1 MYDTEE
7 LWLDP
12 EDMHI
17 VNVDGTAVPAVE
29 HSGRMWYQ
37 LAALFRA
44 LELQEAGYGG
54 LSAQAGN
61 LICNSGEA
69 LKYKDAW
76 YGTIKGLRMF
86 ADRLHKDQC
95 LHVNSIYRETAGIR
109 YQAIM
114 QWLSSVAGADVPND
128 DEELPQREYEVVDD
142 APSSVEADADAD
154 VPPDTVPDK
163 QIVIRTA
170 RNSLLSDGPALRMMM
185 DNLLD
190 RVDLLGEILGID
202 QSLSREK
209 RLAQIVWLLLFHNHD
224 IIDSPAH
231 SLASVNLS
239 VSNAVYEAITGAM
252 TVEDFLWQ
260 GKPYRS
266 VRELVEAAMMV

>member
-1 MYDTEE
+1 MCDTEE

-12 EDMHI
+12 ENMHI
-17 VNVDGTAVPAVE
+17 VNVDGTAVPAFE
-29 HSGRMWYQ
+29 YAGRMWYQ

-54 LSAQAGN
+54 LSARAGN
-61 LICNSGEA
+61 LICDSGEA
-69 LKYKDAW
+69 LKYKEAW
-76 YGTIKGLRMF
+76 YGTIKGLHIF
-86 ADRLHKDQC
+86 ADRLYKDQY
-95 LHVNSIYRETAGIR
+95 LYVNSIYKETAGIR

-128 DEELPQREYEVVDD
+128 NEELPQREDEAVDD
-142 APSSVEADADAD
+142 VPSSVEADAEED
-154 VPPDTVPDK
+154 VPPDTVPDA

-224 IIDSPAH
+224 IIDSPTH

-239 VSNAVYEAITGAM
+239 VSNAVYEAITGAV

-266 VRELVEAAMMV
+266 VKELVEAAMMA

>member
-1 MYDTEE
+1 
-7 LWLDP
+7 
-12 EDMHI
+12 
-17 VNVDGTAVPAVE
+17 
-29 HSGRMWYQ
+29 
-37 LAALFRA
+37 
-44 LELQEAGYGG
+44 
-54 LSAQAGN
+54 
-61 LICNSGEA
+61 
-69 LKYKDAW
+69 
-76 YGTIKGLRMF
+76 
-86 ADRLHKDQC
+86 
-95 LHVNSIYRETAGIR
+95 
-109 YQAIM
+109 M

-154 VPPDTVPDK
+154 VPPDTVPDA